1 MKYLEQIRQYWDSRS
16 EGYRLQI
23 EKELDSHHEETYLRY
38 FSQIPQGSSVLDIGC
53 GPGYFSLLLSSLGM
67 KVTAADYSEKMLEQA
82 KNLLNGTTSKNVEFV
97 QADAHCLPFEDN
109 SFDAVVSRNLV

>member
-23 EKELDSHHEETYLRY
+23 EKELDGHHEETYLRY

-82 KNLLNGTTSKNVEFV
+82 KICLTAPLLKMSNLSRQMPNAYLLKTILLMRLSAGT
-97 QADAHCLPFEDN
+97 
-109 SFDAVVSRNLV
+109 

>member
-23 EKELDSHHEETYLRY
+23 EKELDGHHEETYLRY

-53 GPGYFSLLLSSLGM
+53 GPGYFSALLVARNESDGSGLFRKDAG
-67 KVTAADYSEKMLEQA
+67 TG

-97 QADAHCLPFEDN
+97 QAAAQCLPF
-109 SFDAVVSRNLV
+109 